1 MAYYKFFDEN
11 SNGGKVFDTDL
22 SALDELPLKYL
33 AETERLER
41 NNWRGTMQTI
51 FDHYDDVVA
60 PQVTTT
66 ELLLQ
71 QRVMVPNLASASVSS
86 RSQMKEPRSGRRYPP
101 TICEWEGFKKLVEDH
116 TPEHKALKPKYS
128 DKYNILQRSMYDSSP
143 MISLSDEK
151 AKEAYMLGVLK
162 KSVMTAGLVGTI
174 TSRGG
179 MGKPDAM
186 TLNRD
191 TETALPADIGLIA
204 EFKSTHNLP
213 LPMTAAG
220 VVESYNSAYDQV
232 INQRIGRTKAWSRVC
247 HPIGQLLG
255 YMVENGR
262 RYGVLSSATRAYFLW
277 IEGDGEDAKVHIST
291 PWFVGEP
298 NFLRAWV
305 LMHNLAS
312 LQSEPLLAN
321 RLTWRRITSDQPK
334 PPTKRKA
341 GGPKLRSD
349 MIMEGDKS
357 AGDGETRQGDG
368 SATQMSS
375 LTETPFDDIE
385 IIETLGYGRNGVVFL
400 VNWKGHD
407 VALKQFDVGKG
418 GYESFGRE
426 VAAYMELEKVWGS
439 LVAKP
444 LFVSESWSGLIKF
457 IGLQLGRDPC
467 PGDDLSEWPN
477 VLSTL
482 ENEFSFRHED
492 AEDGNMIFV
501 YDEKSKT
508 EKLVAID
515 LEAYTMVKTN
525 Q

>member
-11 SNGGKVFDTDL
+11 STGGKVFDTDL

-71 QRVMVPNLASASVSS
+71 QRVMVPNLASASVSL
-86 RSQMKEPRSGRRYPP
+86 RSQMKEPCSCRRYPP

-116 TPEHKALKPKYS
+116 TPEHKALKPNYS
-128 DKYNILQRSMYDSSP
+128 AIFQLSMYDSSP

-262 RYGVLSSATRAYFLW
+262 RYGVLSSATRAYFFSGLK
-277 IEGDGEDAKVHIST
+277 EMGKMQKST
-291 PWFVGEP
+291 
-298 NFLRAWV
+298 
-305 LMHNLAS
+305 
-312 LQSEPLLAN
+312 
-321 RLTWRRITSDQPK
+321 
-334 PPTKRKA
+334 
-341 GGPKLRSD
+341 
-349 MIMEGDKS
+349 S
-357 AGDGETRQGDG
+357 AHR
-368 SATQMSS
+368 
-375 LTETPFDDIE
+375 
-385 IIETLGYGRNGVVFL
+385 
-400 VNWKGHD
+400 
-407 VALKQFDVGKG
+407 
-418 GYESFGRE
+418 
-426 VAAYMELEKVWGS
+426 GS
-439 LVAKP
+439 L
-444 LFVSESWSGLIKF
+444 ESLISC
-457 IGLQLGRDPC
+457 GHG
-467 PGDDLSEWPN
+467 S
-477 VLSTL
+477 
-482 ENEFSFRHED
+482 
-492 AEDGNMIFV
+492 
-501 YDEKSKT
+501 
-508 EKLVAID
+508 
-515 LEAYTMVKTN
+515 
-525 Q
+525 